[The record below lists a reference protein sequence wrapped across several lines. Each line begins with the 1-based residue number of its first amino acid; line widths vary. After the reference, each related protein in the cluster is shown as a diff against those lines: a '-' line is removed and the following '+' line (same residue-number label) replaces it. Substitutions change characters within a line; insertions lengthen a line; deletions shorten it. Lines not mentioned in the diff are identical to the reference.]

1 MSHHLSQESSQQ
13 PQQPERGR
21 HGGGGGGGGIMDL
34 RNLCQRID
42 VDSLKAKLPAMPQL
56 KFPKTLPKLRGA
68 RRIFRSSRDNVNK
81 AASHEGATV
90 GGEGGGVSSGQLAL
104 PQQQQ
109 QAAQF
114 INRTPQRISTISS
127 LMHEQTS
134 TEQQQQQHHHHHLQ
148 PSGATYCS
156 AGSLDDDYYAPYGG
170 SMTARVSRPISPIKM
185 PPTSGDQQQQQERG
199 TLTQR
204 LQRGYKSLSELRL
217 KHLFAKQT
225 VVRRDN
231 IEVQRYVE
239 QYEAERRVE
248 QMAQARRDRDIA
260 DNYDIHISTLP
271 ITRQNTLKQQQQD
284 GEEADEDAV
293 QQVRRM
299 ADHSG
304 DESGLET
311 PPPPPPPAV
320 ARKKKPGGIAA
331 TRFAKVRQ
339 PPLQM
344 PVEEGAMDQQQ
355 QQPSQEKQPMRQ
367 AVRQKLKRLRKSM
380 KRRQASQQQQ
390 DSDDEEEEQEKQ
402 QQQQRGSTASNLR
415 ARLRR
420 FASSEQL
427 QQRWRKSF
435 KGGDEEGTDTGTGKG
450 GAGIGGAG
458 KGGAGLG
465 GASFGGAGL
474 GGAGLRGA
482 GMGGAGMGGAGLGG
496 AGLGGAGLGGGATAA
511 GSGLG
516 VAAQLER
523 SLARLNEKLQQLKFF
538 QRKSQQPQGNK
549 PNTVGREPI
558 EIDDE
563 ELPATYHHS
572 DSDSEHGSND
582 SDDSG
587 QDICAEDAFGQLDI
601 GIADD
606 APRSASPML
615 VKHQTL
621 ATLAQLQAHAS
632 TAWSSESLEEDIAL
646 DGQQQQQRDEMACTA
661 ADYPRVLI
669 HQQHSD
675 AYESTLIIAVT
686 TTPPTPSPPHSQQHQ
701 QQPWL
706 PNEQIIAGFKE
717 QQQRDC
723 WPAPMLYKPKSIDI
737 FESGD
742 GGAASAFADFDE
754 ALRNAPVLRISAGSS
769 CDSNTEDADD
779 NSSRVTRIRVQTP
792 RIGNSR
798 ESLME
803 QQTLEQEEEQEE
815 EAEEALEELEEGQ
828 EQPEEQLDLERAEEE
843 SERPPSMSPPPPP
856 LPQRRP
862 PPPTSAAPIYDAV
875 PPPLP
880 ISKPPTT
887 LATATAPPPLT
898 AATTTT
904 VATAAP
910 TTPPVAAAP
919 PTPVSPVAAA
929 PPLQR
934 QPLRSASMTRPAK
947 PLVKTSSLRLT
958 YNEQMHPND
967 VGKVNK
973 LISRFGGRS
982 RLGARRLHSEEL
994 TICSDGDDESEELPE
1009 EPATPT
1015 PANVKRSTSS
1025 NNNNNNVIPDIV
1037 TTAAS
1042 SNNNNNETIQLDRQN
1057 SNCSRSEYGS
1067 PLAYPQLNS
1076 TPTATTTTTVTSARA
1091 GRPRAPQPQSQP
1103 QLQLQS
1109 QSQLQL
1115 QRRSRRSMTRDDDNF
1130 YSFDSDEAIIP

>member
-13 PQQPERGR
+13 PHQPERGR

-34 RNLCQRID
+34 RNFCQRID

-56 KFPKTLPKLRGA
+56 KLPKTLPKLRGA
-68 RRIFRSSRDNVNK
+68 RRIFRSSRDNVSGGGGNK
-81 AASHEGATV
+81 AASHEGAAV
-90 GGEGGGVSSGQLAL
+90 GAGGGGVSIGQLAL
-104 PQQQQ
+104 PQQQ

-134 TEQQQQQHHHHHLQ
+134 TEQQQHHHHHLQ

-185 PPTSGDQQQQQERG
+185 PPTGNEQQQQQQQERG

-271 ITRQNTLKQQQQD
+271 ITRQNTLKQQQD
-284 GEEADEDAV
+284 GEEEAEEDAV

-355 QQPSQEKQPMRQ
+355 QSQEKQPMRQ

-390 DSDDEEEEQEKQ
+390 QDSDDEEEEQEK

-435 KGGDEEGTDTGTGKG
+435 KGGDEEGTDTGAGIGGAGKG
-450 GAGIGGAG
+450 GAGKGGAG

-465 GASFGGAGL
+465 GANKGGAGL
-474 GGAGLRGA
+474 GGV
-482 GMGGAGMGGAGLGG
+482 GLGG
-496 AGLGGAGLGGGATAA
+496 AAAA

-601 GIADD
+601 AD

-769 CDSNTEDADD
+769 YDSNTEDADD

-815 EAEEALEELEEGQ
+815 AEEALEELEEGQ
-828 EQPEEQLDLERAEEE
+828 EQPEEQLEMERAEEE

-887 LATATAPPPLT
+887 LPTATAPPPLT
-898 AATTTT
+898 AATTPT

-910 TTPPVAAAP
+910 TT
-919 PTPVSPVAAA
+919 SPVAAA
-929 PPLQR
+929 PQTPASPVAAAPSLQR

-1015 PANVKRSTSS
+1015 PSNVKRSNSS
-1025 NNNNNNVIPDIV
+1025 NNNNNIIPDIV

-1042 SNNNNNETIQLDRQN
+1042 NNNNNNNETMQLDRQN

-1067 PLAYPQLNS
+1067 PLAYPQLNA
-1076 TPTATTTTTVTSARA
+1076 TPTATTTTTATSARA
-1091 GRPRAPQPQSQP
+1091 GRPRAPQPQP

-1130 YSFDSDEAIIP
+1130 YSFDSDEENSYYSISPSSSSRYVVEI